1 MLQHAYTL
9 FEKSKYAGLT
19 AEIGKAA
26 LEGDAMCAHIMYEG
40 GYALGRHIS
49 ALSRNIDP
57 VGISVRNC
65 KWLLVFWNVYKL
77 KTQ

>member
-1 MLQHAYTL
+1 MLEHAYTL

-19 AEIGKAA
+19 AKIGKAA
-26 LEGDAMCAHIMYEG
+26 LEGDPLCVSIMYDG

-57 VGISVRNC
+57 VGIFI
-65 KWLLVFWNVYKL
+65 K
-77 KTQ
+77 